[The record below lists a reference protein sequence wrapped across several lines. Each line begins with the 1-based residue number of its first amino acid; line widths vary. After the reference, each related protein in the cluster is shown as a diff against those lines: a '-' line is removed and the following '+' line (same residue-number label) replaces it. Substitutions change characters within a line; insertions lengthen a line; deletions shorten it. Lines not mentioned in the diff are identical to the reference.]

1 VYELLIKPNQTK
13 SRLAWVF
20 AVWTSKFT
28 EFMHEYLGVPRVAA
42 ERPGSD
48 LAVEVTVGEVIQAAV
63 REGLQTQRV
72 VFQRQDYL
80 DIGTPEGLQK
90 AAAGLRSAAKV

>member
-28 EFMHEYLGVPRVAA
+28 EFMHEYLGMPRVAA
-42 ERPGSD
+42 QRPGSD
-48 LAVEVTVGEVIQAAV
+48 LPVEVTVGEVIQAAV
-63 REGLQTQRV
+63 RQGL
-72 VFQRQDYL
+72 
-80 DIGTPEGLQK
+80 
-90 AAAGLRSAAKV
+90 